1 MFSRFTFLLL
11 LIGLLGSRWDG
22 QPIVAK
28 TIETKL
34 YHTGDA
40 TLVVEVARG
49 VLPEDLLGKTM
60 IYGSSKVE
68 GFWEAVIYS
77 AEWSGEHIK
86 IMVSPK
92 DGRAPRQGDGAVII

>member
-1 MFSRFTFLLL
+1 MVLRIALLAL

-34 YHTGDA
+34 YYTGDA

-60 IYGSSKVE
+60 IYGPPEMK
-68 GFWEAVIYS
+68 GYWQALIYS
-77 AEWSGEHIK
+77 AEWSGKHIR

-92 DGRAPRQGDGAVII
+92 GGRAPEQGEGAVII